1 MTRRNSLDCGSD
13 VISVNRRLRL
23 SLGAPCAA
31 RRNPSVLFRR
41 FDPFRDERWSRLAR
55 CRSGCWQTRGMAF
68 GENIGKRSKVG
79 LKVTCAPGSGRP
91 RRSCR
96 SRSCDQLGSSWLLAN
111 RMRFVGVEEGRE
123 VRLAAVGHPAGV
135 LPVPVHHRDRQRRG
149 DDQAV
154 LQEGEVLG
162 LLLFGLGKRRP
173 EDDLGPIAG
182 VERPAVVPDAV
193 GEPGHVAGAEKAIDT
208 TTRSCVAGC
217 YCRGIPLPSVAQSP
231 HRTSLRLQGGPPRCR
246 LLAARPA
253 QLLLESL
260 SQEDLE

>member
-1 MTRRNSLDCGSD
+1 MHLVLAALVDHVDLEVATIGVVLVAGEQDALCRGGRRARSS
-13 VISVNRRLRL
+13 
-23 SLGAPCAA
+23 PC
-31 RRNPSVLFRR
+31 
-41 FDPFRDERWSRLAR
+41 R
-55 CRSGCWQTRGMAF
+55 CRSP
-68 GENIGKRSKVG
+68 S
-79 LKVTCAPGSGRP
+79 GS
-91 RRSCR
+91 S
-96 SRSCDQLGSSWLLAN
+96 SRSG
-111 RMRFVGVEEGRE
+111 
-123 VRLAAVGHPAGV
+123 PY
-135 LPVPVHHRDRQRRG
+135 RDRQRRG
-149 DDQAV
+149 DDQTV

-182 VERPAVVPDAV
+182 VERPAVVSDAV

-231 HRTSLRLQGGPPRCR
+231 HRTNLRLQGGPPRCR